1 MLINRHKNTTVLPTQ
16 LWVAM
21 LCVCLSF
28 TSTAQTQDS
37 VWITTNHTAQT
48 MAEKFAGPGVIVT
61 NAKLGCPTGASGIF
75 TTRNSN
81 LGLDSGIIL
90 TTGYAA
96 SISVPSPAG
105 MVHFPGANGDP
116 NLFASK
122 RHSAPGDQDLTN
134 YVGKPTHDACF
145 LEFDFIPQGDSVNFE
160 YVFGSEEYDDFS
172 CSDYND
178 AFAFFISGPG
188 IVGKKNLALIPNTK
202 IPVSINST
210 TNPNLNLPVNLSH
223 CTSMGAGSPFSQ
235 YYVQNGGTTVTY
247 NGFTTV
253 FKASEEVMPCSTY
266 HLRMVVADVSDDKL
280 DSGVWLKEGSLGTNI
295 PRVTSSGEP
304 NLGNGRAVCLRGCSP
319 ARFTFTRRH
328 ANNKPMTVKY
338 VVTGTAQNGVDY
350 KRIADS
356 VIIPAYSQS
365 ADVLIEAL
373 KRAAPTGTRTVKVL
387 MYAGNNCGMQPAP
400 VDSAEIDIWDELYV
414 DIHTPDTAICEGGSV
429 EIRGWGEKGYTYKWS
444 PTNGVL
450 HPSHINTMIKPT
462 SKQTYKLTATY
473 PGCQPVDRSITID
486 VEPYPTVNAG
496 ADIDICQ
503 HDQQLI
509 EVEVYPKTFNNYT
522 VFWSPV
528 DDLNTPTGEI
538 VRLIADVSTT
548 LKVTARTPA
557 GCAGMDSINVTVHP
571 GDFGYIVSDTLALCP
586 SDTLGLEVGG
596 GVSYTW
602 SPNQY
607 LNTTDGPVV
616 KTFPLTSMLYDV
628 TVVSA
633 YGCKDTIRVPVEM
646 SEGAVLYLG
655 EDVILHPGERH
666 QMQPEGN
673 CVEFTWFPWV
683 GLSSP
688 YTGTPFAQPEVDTRY
703 VAQGITKD
711 GCTTSDTIN
720 IFLKNTILD
729 IPNAFNPNGV
739 NKELKII
746 KRGIATLKYFR
757 IFNRWGEKIFETTDI
772 NEGWNGKYNGVEQPV
787 GVYIYMLMA
796 EADSGE
802 PFIQKG
808 NITLLR

>member
-1 MLINRHKNTTVLPTQ
+1 MFINRHKIALGRLPIY
-16 LWVAM
+16 LVVAVC
-21 LCVCLSF
+21 LCVFNSVK
-28 TSTAQTQDS
+28 AQVQDS
-37 VWITTNHTAQT
+37 VWITSNHTAQVL
-48 MAEKFAGPGVIVT
+48 AQKFAGPGVIVT
-61 NAKLGCPTGASGIF
+61 NSKLVCPSGASGIF
-75 TTRNSN
+75 TTHNSN
-81 LGLDSGIIL
+81 LGLDSGIVL
-90 TTGYAA
+90 TTGLAA
-96 SISVPSPAG
+96 SITLPTPSGP
-105 MVHFPGANGDP
+105 VHFAGANGDP

-122 RHSAPGDQDLTN
+122 RHFAMGDQDLTN
-134 YVGKPTHDACF
+134 YVGKPTYDACY
-145 LEFDFIPQGDSVNFE
+145 LEFDFIPQADSVTFE
-160 YVFGSEEYDDFS
+160 YIFGSEEYVDFS

-210 TNPNLNLPVNLSH
+210 TDVNINTPVQLSH
-223 CTSMGAGSPFSQ
+223 CTNMGAGSPFYQ
-235 YYVQNGGTTVTY
+235 YYVQNSGTTVTY
-247 NGFTTV
+247 NGFTKV

-280 DSGVWLKEGSLGTNI
+280 DSGVWLKEGSLSTNVPKI
-295 PRVTSSGEP
+295 TSSGEP
-304 NLGNGRAVCLRGCSP
+304 NLGSGRAVCLRGCTP
-319 ARFTFTRRH
+319 GKFTFTRKY
-328 ANNKPMTVKY
+328 ANNKPLIIKY
-338 VVTGTAQNGVDY
+338 VITGSAQNGIDY
-350 KRIADS
+350 KRIPDS
-356 VIIPAYSQS
+356 VIVPANSVS
-365 ADVLIEAL
+365 VDLPIEAL
-373 KRAAPTGTRTVKVL
+373 RRSPAVGGRTVKL
-387 MYAGNNCGMQPAP
+387 LIYAGNNCGMQPTP
-400 VDSAEIDIWDELYV
+400 IDSAEIDIWDELYV
-414 DIHTPDTAICEGGSV
+414 DILTPDTTICEGNSI

-462 SKQTYKLTATY
+462 SKQTYKLTASY
-473 PGCQPVDRSITID
+473 PGCQDIYRSITLDI
-486 VEPYPTVNAG
+486 EPYPIVDAG

-509 EVEVYPKTFNNYT
+509 EVNVAPKSFNNYSF
-522 VFWSPV
+522 FWTPAN
-528 DDLNTPTGEI
+528 DLNSPKGKL
-538 VRLIADVSTT
+538 VRLFANVSTK

-557 GCAGMDSINVTVHP
+557 GCAGSDSINVTVHP

-586 SDTLGLEVGG
+586 LDTLGLEVAGG
-596 GVSYTW
+596 ISYTW

-607 LNTTDGPVV
+607 LSTTDGPKV
-616 KTFPLTSMLYDV
+616 KTFPITSMLYDV
-628 TVVSA
+628 NIVDA
-633 YGCKDTIRVPVEM
+633 YGCKDTLRVPVEM
-646 SEGAVLYLG
+646 SDGAVLYLG
-655 EDVILHPGERH
+655 DDVTLHPGERH

-688 YTGTPFAQPEVDTRY
+688 YSATPFAQPEVDTRY
-703 VAQGITKD
+703 VAHGITRD
-711 GCTTSDTIN
+711 GCATDDTIN
-720 IFLKNTILD
+720 IFLRNTILD

-757 IFNRWGEKIFETTDI
+757 IFNRWGEKIFETSDI
-772 NEGWNGKYNGVEQPV
+772 NKGWDGKYNGVEQPV

-796 EADSGE
+796 EADNGE